1 MDPKLF
7 DGYVGQF
14 ELAPKFILTVT
25 REGDR
30 LFAQATGQPKFQL
43 YPESTHEF
51 FLKVVDAQV
60 TFETDASGRA
70 TSLTLHQNGKNVQ
83 AKRVQ

>member
-1 MDPKLF
+1 L
-7 DGYVGQF
+7 VI
-14 ELAPKFILTVT
+14 LAVT
-25 REGDR
+25 REANQ
-30 LFAQATGQPKFQL
+30 LFGQATGQPKFEL

-51 FLKVVDAQV
+51 FLKIVDAQV

-83 AKRVQ
+83 AKRVHNSGMREHHGHAS